1 MHEIEFV
8 HLAENAIIDK
18 YTNNLSIISI
28 IDGFQG
34 VSFPFVTPPFTIAFQ
49 SKRNVATDPSI
60 VKTEL
65 IIRQKGKELHKGNIN
80 VNYEDKSSH
89 RGVIKING
97 LVVEEPSPIE
107 LIFMCE
113 GKEIA
118 KVSLLI
124 KGITSQVEQK

>member
-1 MHEIEFV
+1 MHKMQFV

-34 VSFPFVTPPFTIAFQ
+34 VSFPFVTPPFAIAFQ
-49 SKRNVATDPSI
+49 SERNVATDPSI

-65 IIRQKGKELHKGNIN
+65 IIRQKGKELHRGNID

-107 LIFMCE
+107 IIFMCE
-113 GKEIA
+113 GRELA
-118 KVSLLI
+118 KIPIII
-124 KGITSQVEQK
+124 KNITPQVDKK